1 MNNDQKKATLI
12 TVFACV
18 GVGILIVLLLFLGGV
33 IPITSDSGASDSNG
47 DWLEGIEISGS
58 DVNDN
63 TGDWIDGWY

>member
-1 MNNDQKKATLI
+1 MFIRYALSYI
-12 TVFACV
+12 A
-18 GVGILIVLLLFLGGV
+18 IVLLLFLGGV